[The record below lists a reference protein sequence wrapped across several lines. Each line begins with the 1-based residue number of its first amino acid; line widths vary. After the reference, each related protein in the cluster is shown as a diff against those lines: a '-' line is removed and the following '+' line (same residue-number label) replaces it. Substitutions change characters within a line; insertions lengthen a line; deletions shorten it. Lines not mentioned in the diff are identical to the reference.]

1 MLCCVGLLGGVAV
14 GQYLGGPWTVVAP
27 AAGFAIGFAAD
38 MKFMKGMHHGGGQQ
52 PPAAARESESKTQD
66 ELSEVKP
73 AQRAARTVDPRHL
86 HQGGIAMRFLILS
99 LLLAA
104 VAVGVAAC
112 GERPQTALYENGKY
126 RGKTDAR
133 PWDNAPPGYGA
144 ERWAKGDEQSWD
156 AQIRTRHSGQNEYRR
171 IGH

>member
-1 MLCCVGLLGGVAV
+1 MLCCVGLIGGAAV

-27 AAGFAIGFAAD
+27 AAGFAIGLVAD
-38 MKFMKGMHHGGGQQ
+38 MKFMGHMHHGAGR
-52 PPAAARESESKTQD
+52 PPAAAPREREPQD

-73 AQRAARTVDPRHL
+73 APPAARTVDHRHL
-86 HQGGIAMRFLILS
+86 HEGGIAMRFLILS

-126 RGKTDAR
+126 RGKTDTR
-133 PWDNAPPGYGA
+133 PWDNAPAAYGA
-144 ERWAKGDEQSWD
+144 ERWAKGDEQSW
-156 AQIRTRHSGQNEYRR
+156 AVQIRTRHAGQNEYRR